1 MRFKT
6 FRTILISG
14 VAIVGIGGLVAVST
28 CCKKEEKKPEIAASK
43 PEPKPV
49 AKPVPLP
56 TATAT
61 ATATATTAEAANDPG
76 ALRPMDQKILD
87 LIAKP
92 ATTDKIKD
100 AFPGQP
106 WKVNIYREAGAT
118 KFNRVKIDYNRNEK
132 WEEKWSIDTD
142 DGQEVV
148 KRQVAPA
155 DDEKYTEEFRLK
167 AGKWAPKK

>member
-6 FRTILISG
+6 FRTIVISG
-14 VAIVGIGGLVAVST
+14 LAIAGIGGLVAVST
-28 CCKKEEKKPEIAASK
+28 CCKKEEKPEVAVTKPEA
-43 PEPKPV
+43 KPV

-56 TATAT
+56 TPPAPM
-61 ATATATTAEAANDPG
+61 ATTPPG
-76 ALRPMDQKILD
+76 DGNELRPMDQKILD

-167 AGKWAPKK
+167 AGKWAPKKN